1 MHVMADRLCVQATNC
16 SGRQHHDQGYLVKL
30 RHRQGVHH
38 DTSSRQ
44 DRIWQAAI
52 PLGYLV
58 APLYEMSL
66 QGPSFVTIPKGDY
79 RD

>member
-1 MHVMADRLCVQATNC
+1 MHVMADRLVQATNC
-16 SGRQHHDQGYLVKL
+16 SGRQHHGGAASTGSPP
-30 RHRQGVHH
+30 RHVESPGSHFASAR
-38 DTSSRQ
+38 
-44 DRIWQAAI
+44 QAAI
-52 PLGYLV
+52 PPGYLV